1 MKHIGWFIII
11 WAMLLGF
18 SLQLKAQ
25 HISVS
30 APTHVAAGENFRVSF
45 NVTTQDVDD
54 FRSGLHSTD
63 VVEVIAGPYTSSE
76 SSFQMVNGHTS
87 SSSSITYT
95 YTLYAAKSGVYN
107 IPAAHARVGGKQ
119 ISSRPAKVTVV
130 GSAQGRG
137 NNSPKMHEDDNYPP
151 HMKVAGSA
159 ISGRDLF
166 IKVSANKRK
175 VYEQEPILLTYKVYT
190 LVDLTQLEGKMP
202 ELRGF
207 HTQEI
212 PLPQQKSFH
221 IERVNGKPYRTVT
234 WSQYVMY
241 PQMTGKMEIP
251 SITFKGIVVQQNR
264 SVDPF
269 EAFFNGGSGY
279 VEVKRNIVAPSIK
292 IDVLPLPHK
301 PANFSGGVGKFNIS
315 AQLNK
320 NELKAGDPLSLRI
333 VVGGIGNLK
342 LIKQPVVNFPKDWDK
357 YDPKVTDKTK
367 LTSNGLEGNMIYDI
381 LAVPRNQGH
390 YTIPPV
396 ELTYYDTS
404 LNQYKTIKT
413 QSFEIE
419 VAKGDG
425 SRSSVVDYSKDQPKD
440 IKDIKKGEAELHSV
454 DNFFFGSVGY
464 LMSLLIPFAA
474 FVALL
479 VIFRNRA
486 IDNADLVK
494 MKGKKANKIATKR
507 LRQANKLMLAGKT
520 NEFYDEVLRA
530 LWGYVGD
537 KLNMPA
543 EKLSRE
549 NISEKLQ
556 SHNVDDNTISKFLS
570 AIDDCEMMR
579 FAPGDPEGN
588 MNKTFEGAMTAIME
602 IENVMKKKSNK
613 AKVSGFSFVLMI
625 LMLMPLSANAIT
637 KQNADDEYAKGN
649 YQQAIKD
656 YQEILKAGVSSEIY
670 YNLGNAYYRTDNI
683 TQALLAYE
691 RALQLS
697 PGDNDIRFNLQ
708 YARSKTIDKIT
719 PETEMFFV
727 TWYNSLVN
735 FTSVDRW
742 ANTAI
747 VSIVMALLLILV
759 FLFAPQMW
767 ARKSGFYGSAVFL
780 LLFAFANL
788 FAFQQKHEL
797 ETKQGAIVI
806 APTVNVKKTPAA
818 SGTDVFV
825 IHEGTRVDITDR
837 GMKQWRGV
845 KLADGR
851 EGWLKTSQIEE
862 I

>member
-1 MKHIGWFIII
+1 MSMKRSSIFLICLFI
-11 WAMLLGF
+11 ACACF
-18 SLQLKAQ
+18 SQV
-25 HISVS
+25 IRVS
-30 APTHVAAGENFRVSF
+30 APSRVEAGENFRVSF
-45 NVTTQDVDD
+45 KVTTQDVDD

-119 ISSRPAKVTVV
+119 ISSSPAKVTVV

-137 NNSPKMHEDDNYPP
+137 NNSPKMHEDDNYQP
-151 HMKVAGSA
+151 HMRAAGSA

-166 IKVSANKRK
+166 IKVSANKKK

-202 ELRGF
+202 ELTGF

-292 IDVLPLPHK
+292 IDVLPLPQK

-390 YTIPPV
+390 YTIPPI

-440 IKDIKKGEAELHSV
+440 IKDIKKGDAELHSV

-464 LMSLLIPFAA
+464 LMSLLIPFVA

-479 VIFRNRA
+479 VIFRKRA

-507 LRQANKLMLAGKT
+507 LRQANKLMLAGKS

-588 MNKTFEGAMTAIME
+588 MNKTFESAMTAIME
-602 IENVMKKKSNK
+602 IENVMNKKSNK
-613 AKVSGFSFVLMI
+613 AKASGFSFVLMI

-656 YQEILKAGVSSEIY
+656 YQEILKTGVSSEIY

-727 TWYNSLVN
+727 TWYHSLVN

-767 ARKSGFYGSAVFL
+767 ARKSGFYGSAAFL

-797 ETKQGAIVI
+797 ETKLGAIVI

-837 GMKQWRGV
+837 GMKQWRGI

>member
-1 MKHIGWFIII
+1 MKRSSILLICLFI
-11 WAMLLGF
+11 ACACF
-18 SLQLKAQ
+18 SQV
-25 HISVS
+25 IRVS
-30 APTHVAAGENFRVSF
+30 TPSRVEAGENFRVSF
-45 NVTTQDVDD
+45 KVTTQDVDD

-119 ISSRPAKVTVV
+119 ISSRPVKVTVV

-137 NNSPKMHEDDNYPP
+137 NNSPKMHEDDNYQP
-151 HMKVAGSA
+151 HMKAAGSA

-166 IKVSANKRK
+166 IKVSANKKK

-202 ELRGF
+202 ELTGF

-479 VIFRNRA
+479 VIFRKRA

-588 MNKTFEGAMTAIME
+588 MNKTFESAMTAIME

-613 AKVSGFSFVLMI
+613 AKASGFSFVLMI

-837 GMKQWRGV
+837 GMKQWRGI

>member
-1 MKHIGWFIII
+1 MSMKRSSIFLICLFV
-11 WAMLLGF
+11 ACACF
-18 SLQLKAQ
+18 SQV
-25 HISVS
+25 IRVS
-30 APTHVAAGENFRVSF
+30 APSRVEAGENFRVSF
-45 NVTTQDVDD
+45 KVTTQDVDD

-119 ISSRPAKVTVV
+119 ISSSPAKVTVV

-137 NNSPKMHEDDNYPP
+137 NNSPKMHEDDNYQP
-151 HMKVAGSA
+151 HMRVAGSA

-166 IKVSANKRK
+166 IKVSANKKK

-202 ELRGF
+202 ELTGF

-292 IDVLPLPHK
+292 IDVLPLPQK

-440 IKDIKKGEAELHSV
+440 IKDIKKGDAELHSV

-464 LMSLLIPFAA
+464 LMSLLIPFVA

-479 VIFRNRA
+479 VIFRKRA

-507 LRQANKLMLAGKT
+507 LRQANKLMLAGKS

-556 SHNVDDNTISKFLS
+556 SHNVDDNTISKFVS

-588 MNKTFEGAMTAIME
+588 MNKTFESAMTAIME
-602 IENVMKKKSNK
+602 IENVMNKKSNK
-613 AKVSGFSFVLMI
+613 AKASGFSFVLMI

-656 YQEILKAGVSSEIY
+656 YQEVLKTGVSSEIY

-727 TWYNSLVN
+727 TWYHSLVN
-735 FTSVDRW
+735 FTSVDCW

-767 ARKSGFYGSAVFL
+767 ARKSGFYGSAAFL

-837 GMKQWRGV
+837 GMKQWRGI

>member
-1 MKHIGWFIII
+1 MKRSSILLICLFI
-11 WAMLLGF
+11 ACACF
-18 SLQLKAQ
+18 SQV
-25 HISVS
+25 IRVS
-30 APTHVAAGENFRVSF
+30 TPSRVEAGENFRVSF
-45 NVTTQDVDD
+45 KVTTQDVDD

-137 NNSPKMHEDDNYPP
+137 NNSPKMHEDDNYQP
-151 HMKVAGSA
+151 HMKAAGSA

-166 IKVSANKRK
+166 IKVSANKKK

-202 ELRGF
+202 ELTGF

-479 VIFRNRA
+479 VIFRKRA

-588 MNKTFEGAMTAIME
+588 MNKTFESAMTAIME

-613 AKVSGFSFVLMI
+613 AKASGFSFVLMI

-656 YQEILKAGVSSEIY
+656 YQEILKTGVSSEIY

-747 VSIVMALLLILV
+747 ISIVMALLLILV

-837 GMKQWRGV
+837 GMKQWRGI

>member
-1 MKHIGWFIII
+1 MKRSSIFLICLFV
-11 WAMLLGF
+11 ACACF
-18 SLQLKAQ
+18 SQV
-25 HISVS
+25 IRVS
-30 APTHVAAGENFRVSF
+30 APSRVEAGENFRVSF
-45 NVTTQDVDD
+45 KVTTQDVDD

-107 IPAAHARVGGKQ
+107 IPSAHARVGGKQ
-119 ISSRPAKVTVV
+119 ISSSPAKVTVV

-137 NNSPKMHEDDNYPP
+137 NNSPKMHEDDNYQP
-151 HMKVAGSA
+151 HMRAAGSA

-166 IKVSANKRK
+166 IKVSANKKK

-202 ELRGF
+202 ELTGF

-292 IDVLPLPHK
+292 IDVLPLPQK

-413 QSFEIE
+413 QSFDIE

-440 IKDIKKGEAELHSV
+440 IKDIKKGDAELHSV

-464 LMSLLIPFAA
+464 MMSLLIPFVA

-479 VIFRNRA
+479 VIFRKRA

-507 LRQANKLMLAGKT
+507 LRQANKLMLAGKS

-556 SHNVDDNTISKFLS
+556 SHNVDDNTISKFVS

-588 MNKTFEGAMTAIME
+588 MNKTFESAMTAIME

-613 AKVSGFSFVLMI
+613 AKAFGFSFVLMI

-656 YQEILKAGVSSEIY
+656 YQEILKTGVSSEIY

-727 TWYNSLVN
+727 TWYHSLVN

-767 ARKSGFYGSAVFL
+767 ARKSGFYGSAAFL

-806 APTVNVKKTPAA
+806 APTVNVKKTPAV
-818 SGTDVFV
+818 SGSDVFV

-837 GMKQWRGV
+837 GMKQWRGI

>member
-1 MKHIGWFIII
+1 MKRSSIFLICLFI
-11 WAMLLGF
+11 ACACF
-18 SLQLKAQ
+18 SQV
-25 HISVS
+25 IRVS
-30 APTHVAAGENFRVSF
+30 TPSRVEAGENFRVSF
-45 NVTTQDVDD
+45 KVTTQDVDD

-137 NNSPKMHEDDNYPP
+137 NNSPKMHEDDNYQP
-151 HMKVAGSA
+151 HMKAAGSA

-166 IKVSANKRK
+166 IKVSANKKK

-202 ELRGF
+202 ELTGF

-292 IDVLPLPHK
+292 IDVFPLPHK

-588 MNKTFEGAMTAIME
+588 MTKTFESAMTAIME

-727 TWYNSLVN
+727 TWYHSLVN

>member
-1 MKHIGWFIII
+1 MSMKRSSIFLICLFV
-11 WAMLLGF
+11 ACACF
-18 SLQLKAQ
+18 SQV
-25 HISVS
+25 IRVS
-30 APTHVAAGENFRVSF
+30 APSRVEAGENFRVSF
-45 NVTTQDVDD
+45 KVTTQDVDD

-119 ISSRPAKVTVV
+119 ISSSPAKVTVV

-137 NNSPKMHEDDNYPP
+137 NNSPKMHEDDNYQP
-151 HMKVAGSA
+151 HMRAAGSA

-166 IKVSANKRK
+166 IKVSANKKK

-202 ELRGF
+202 ELTGF

-292 IDVLPLPHK
+292 IDVLPLPQK

-390 YTIPPV
+390 YTIPPI

-440 IKDIKKGEAELHSV
+440 IKDIKKGDAELHSV

-464 LMSLLIPFAA
+464 LMSLLIPFVA

-479 VIFRNRA
+479 VIFRKRA

-507 LRQANKLMLAGKT
+507 LRQANKLMLAGKS

-588 MNKTFEGAMTAIME
+588 MNKTFESAMTAIME

-613 AKVSGFSFVLMI
+613 AKAFGFSFVLMI
-625 LMLMPLSANAIT
+625 LMFMPLSANAIT

-656 YQEILKAGVSSEIY
+656 YQEILKTGVSSEIY

-727 TWYNSLVN
+727 TWYHSLVN

-767 ARKSGFYGSAVFL
+767 ARKSGFYGSAAFL

-837 GMKQWRGV
+837 GMKQWRGI

>member
-1 MKHIGWFIII
+1 MKRSSILLICLFI
-11 WAMLLGF
+11 ACACF
-18 SLQLKAQ
+18 SQV
-25 HISVS
+25 IRVS
-30 APTHVAAGENFRVSF
+30 TPSRVEAGENFRVSF
-45 NVTTQDVDD
+45 KVTTQDVDD

-137 NNSPKMHEDDNYPP
+137 NNSPKMHEDDNYQP
-151 HMKVAGSA
+151 HMKAAGSA

-166 IKVSANKRK
+166 IKVSANKKK

-202 ELRGF
+202 ELTGF

-464 LMSLLIPFAA
+464 MMSLLIPFAA

-479 VIFRNRA
+479 VIFRKRA

-579 FAPGDPEGN
+579 FAPGDPDGN
-588 MNKTFEGAMTAIME
+588 MNKTFESAMTAIME

-613 AKVSGFSFVLMI
+613 AKASGFSFVLMI

-656 YQEILKAGVSSEIY
+656 YQEILKTGVSSEIY

>member
-1 MKHIGWFIII
+1 MKRSSIFLICLFI
-11 WAMLLGF
+11 ACACF
-18 SLQLKAQ
+18 SQV
-25 HISVS
+25 IRVS
-30 APTHVAAGENFRVSF
+30 TPSRVEAGENFRVSF
-45 NVTTQDVDD
+45 KVTTQDVDD

-130 GSAQGRG
+130 GSEQGRG
-137 NNSPKMHEDDNYPP
+137 NNSPQMHEDDNYPP

-202 ELRGF
+202 ELTGF

-479 VIFRNRA
+479 VIFRKRA

-588 MNKTFEGAMTAIME
+588 MNKTFESAMTAIME

>member
-1 MKHIGWFIII
+1 MKRSSIFLICLFI
-11 WAMLLGF
+11 ACACF
-18 SLQLKAQ
+18 SQV
-25 HISVS
+25 IRVS
-30 APTHVAAGENFRVSF
+30 TPSRVEAGENFRVSF
-45 NVTTQDVDD
+45 KVTTQDVDD

-137 NNSPKMHEDDNYPP
+137 NNSPKMHEDDNYQP
-151 HMKVAGSA
+151 HMKAAGSA

-166 IKVSANKRK
+166 IKVSANKKK

-202 ELRGF
+202 ELTGF

-425 SRSSVVDYSKDQPKD
+425 SRSSLVDYSKDQPKD

-479 VIFRNRA
+479 VIFRKRA

-507 LRQANKLMLAGKT
+507 LRQANKLMLTGKT

-588 MNKTFEGAMTAIME
+588 MNKTFESAMTAIME

-637 KQNADDEYAKGN
+637 KQNADVEYAKGN

-656 YQEILKAGVSSEIY
+656 YQEILKTGVSSEIY

-837 GMKQWRGV
+837 GMKQWRGI

>member
-1 MKHIGWFIII
+1 MKRSSIFLICLFI
-11 WAMLLGF
+11 ACACF
-18 SLQLKAQ
+18 SQV
-25 HISVS
+25 IRVS
-30 APTHVAAGENFRVSF
+30 TPSRVEAGENFRVSF
-45 NVTTQDVDD
+45 KVTTQDVDD

-119 ISSRPAKVTVV
+119 ISSRPVKVTVV

-137 NNSPKMHEDDNYPP
+137 NNSPKMHEDDNYQP
-151 HMKVAGSA
+151 HMKAAGSA

-166 IKVSANKRK
+166 IKVSANKKK

-202 ELRGF
+202 ELTGF

-479 VIFRNRA
+479 VIFRKRA

-588 MNKTFEGAMTAIME
+588 MNKTFESAMTAIME

-613 AKVSGFSFVLMI
+613 AKASGFSFVLMI
-625 LMLMPLSANAIT
+625 LMLMPLSVNAIT

-656 YQEILKAGVSSEIY
+656 YQEILKTGVSSEIY

-818 SGTDVFV
+818 SGADVFV
-825 IHEGTRVDITDR
+825 IHEGTRVDITDK
-837 GMKQWRGV
+837 GMKQWRGI

>member
-1 MKHIGWFIII
+1 MKRSSIFLICLFI
-11 WAMLLGF
+11 ACACF
-18 SLQLKAQ
+18 SQV
-25 HISVS
+25 IRVS
-30 APTHVAAGENFRVSF
+30 TPSRVEAGENFRVSF
-45 NVTTQDVDD
+45 KVTTQDVDD

-137 NNSPKMHEDDNYPP
+137 NNSPKMHEDDNYQP
-151 HMKVAGSA
+151 HMKAAGSA

-166 IKVSANKRK
+166 IKVSANKKK

-202 ELRGF
+202 ELTGF

-479 VIFRNRA
+479 VIFRKRA

-507 LRQANKLMLAGKT
+507 LRQANKLMLAGKS

-588 MNKTFEGAMTAIME
+588 MNKTFESAMTAIME

-637 KQNADDEYAKGN
+637 KQNADDEYAKDN

-656 YQEILKAGVSSEIY
+656 YQEILKTGVSSEIY

-727 TWYNSLVN
+727 TWYHSLVN
-735 FTSVDRW
+735 FTSVDHW

-767 ARKSGFYGSAVFL
+767 ARKSGFYGSAAFL

-837 GMKQWRGV
+837 GMKQWRGI

>member
-1 MKHIGWFIII
+1 MSMKRSSIFLICLFV
-11 WAMLLGF
+11 ACACF
-18 SLQLKAQ
+18 SQV
-25 HISVS
+25 IRVS
-30 APTHVAAGENFRVSF
+30 APSRVEAGENFRVSF
-45 NVTTQDVDD
+45 KVTTQDVDD

-119 ISSRPAKVTVV
+119 ISSSPAKVTVV

-137 NNSPKMHEDDNYPP
+137 NNSPKMHEDDNCQP
-151 HMKVAGSA
+151 HMRAAGSA

-166 IKVSANKRK
+166 IKVSANKKK

-202 ELRGF
+202 ELTGF

-440 IKDIKKGEAELHSV
+440 IKDIKKGDAELHSV

-464 LMSLLIPFAA
+464 LMSLLIPFVA

-479 VIFRNRA
+479 VIFRKRA

-507 LRQANKLMLAGKT
+507 LRQANKLMLAGKS

-579 FAPGDPEGN
+579 FAPGDPDGN
-588 MNKTFEGAMTAIME
+588 MNKTFESAMTAIME

-613 AKVSGFSFVLMI
+613 AKASGFSFVLMI

-656 YQEILKAGVSSEIY
+656 YQEILKTGVSSEIY

-683 TQALLAYE
+683 TQALLSYE

-727 TWYNSLVN
+727 TWYHSLVN

-837 GMKQWRGV
+837 GMKQWRGI

>member
-1 MKHIGWFIII
+1 MKRSSILLICLFI
-11 WAMLLGF
+11 ACACF
-18 SLQLKAQ
+18 SQV
-25 HISVS
+25 IRVS
-30 APTHVAAGENFRVSF
+30 TPSRVEAGENFRVSF
-45 NVTTQDVDD
+45 KVTTQDVDD

-130 GSAQGRG
+130 SSAQGRG

-202 ELRGF
+202 ELTGF

-479 VIFRNRA
+479 VIFRKRA

-588 MNKTFEGAMTAIME
+588 MNKTFESAMTAIME

-727 TWYNSLVN
+727 TWYHSLVN

>member
-1 MKHIGWFIII
+1 MKRSSIFLICLFI
-11 WAMLLGF
+11 ACACF
-18 SLQLKAQ
+18 SQV
-25 HISVS
+25 IRVS
-30 APTHVAAGENFRVSF
+30 APSRVEAGENFRVSF
-45 NVTTQDVDD
+45 KVTTQDVDD

-119 ISSRPAKVTVV
+119 ISSSPAKVTVV

-137 NNSPKMHEDDNYPP
+137 NNSPKMHEDDNYQP
-151 HMKVAGSA
+151 HMRAAGSA

-166 IKVSANKRK
+166 IKVSANKKK

-202 ELRGF
+202 ELTGF

-292 IDVLPLPHK
+292 IDVLPLPQK

-440 IKDIKKGEAELHSV
+440 IKDIKKGDAELHSV

-464 LMSLLIPFAA
+464 LMSLLIPFVA

-479 VIFRNRA
+479 VIFRKRA

-507 LRQANKLMLAGKT
+507 LRQANKLMLAGKS

-556 SHNVDDNTISKFLS
+556 SHNVDDKTISKFVS

-588 MNKTFEGAMTAIME
+588 MNKTFESAMTAIME
-602 IENVMKKKSNK
+602 IENVMNKKSNK
-613 AKVSGFSFVLMI
+613 AKAFGFSFVLMI

-656 YQEILKAGVSSEIY
+656 YQEILKTGVSSEIY

-727 TWYNSLVN
+727 TWYHSLVN

-767 ARKSGFYGSAVFL
+767 ARKSGFYGSAAFL

-837 GMKQWRGV
+837 GMKQWRGI

>member
-1 MKHIGWFIII
+1 MKRSSIFLICLFI
-11 WAMLLGF
+11 ACACF
-18 SLQLKAQ
+18 SQV
-25 HISVS
+25 IRVS
-30 APTHVAAGENFRVSF
+30 APSRVEAGENFRVSF
-45 NVTTQDVDD
+45 KVTTQDVDD

-137 NNSPKMHEDDNYPP
+137 NNSPKMHEDDNYQP
-151 HMKVAGSA
+151 HMKAAGSA

-166 IKVSANKRK
+166 IKVSANKKK

-202 ELRGF
+202 ELTGF

-464 LMSLLIPFAA
+464 MMSLLIPFAA

-479 VIFRNRA
+479 VIFRKRA

-588 MNKTFEGAMTAIME
+588 MNKTFESAMTAIME

-656 YQEILKAGVSSEIY
+656 YQEILKTGVSSEIY

-837 GMKQWRGV
+837 GMKQWRGI

>member
-1 MKHIGWFIII
+1 MKRSSILLICLFI
-11 WAMLLGF
+11 ACACF
-18 SLQLKAQ
+18 SQV
-25 HISVS
+25 IRVS
-30 APTHVAAGENFRVSF
+30 TPSRVEAGENFRVSF
-45 NVTTQDVDD
+45 KVTTQDVDD

-202 ELRGF
+202 ELTGF

-241 PQMTGKMEIP
+241 PHMTGKMEIP

-419 VAKGDG
+419 VTKGDG

-588 MNKTFEGAMTAIME
+588 MNKTFESAMTAIME

>member
-1 MKHIGWFIII
+1 MKRSSIFLICLFI
-11 WAMLLGF
+11 ACACF
-18 SLQLKAQ
+18 SQVI
-25 HISVS
+25 HVS
-30 APTHVAAGENFRVSF
+30 TPSRVEAGENFRVSF
-45 NVTTQDVDD
+45 KVTTQDVDD

-137 NNSPKMHEDDNYPP
+137 NNSPKMHEDDNYQP
-151 HMKVAGSA
+151 HMKAAGSA

-166 IKVSANKRK
+166 IKVSANKKK

-202 ELRGF
+202 ELTGF

-464 LMSLLIPFAA
+464 MMSLLIPFVA

-479 VIFRNRA
+479 VIFRKRA

-588 MNKTFEGAMTAIME
+588 MNKTFESAMTAIME

-656 YQEILKAGVSSEIY
+656 YQEILKTGVSSEIY

-767 ARKSGFYGSAVFL
+767 ARKSGFYGSAAFL

-837 GMKQWRGV
+837 GMKQWRGI

>member
-1 MKHIGWFIII
+1 MKRSSILLICLFI
-11 WAMLLGF
+11 ACACF
-18 SLQLKAQ
+18 SQV
-25 HISVS
+25 IRVS
-30 APTHVAAGENFRVSF
+30 TPSRVEAGENFRVSF
-45 NVTTQDVDD
+45 KVTTQDVDD

-151 HMKVAGSA
+151 HMKAAGSA

-202 ELRGF
+202 ELTGF

-588 MNKTFEGAMTAIME
+588 MNKTFESAMTAIME

-727 TWYNSLVN
+727 TWYHSLVN

-837 GMKQWRGV
+837 GMKQWRGI

-851 EGWLKTSQIEE
+851 EGWLKISQIEE

>member
-1 MKHIGWFIII
+1 MKRSSILLICLFI
-11 WAMLLGF
+11 ACACF
-18 SLQLKAQ
+18 SQV
-25 HISVS
+25 IRVS
-30 APTHVAAGENFRVSF
+30 TPSRVEAGENFRVSF
-45 NVTTQDVDD
+45 KVTTQDVDD

-137 NNSPKMHEDDNYPP
+137 NNSPKMHEDDNYQP
-151 HMKVAGSA
+151 HMKAAGSA

-166 IKVSANKRK
+166 IKVSANKKK

-202 ELRGF
+202 ELTGF

-241 PQMTGKMEIP
+241 PQMTGKMKIP

-479 VIFRNRA
+479 VIFRKRA

-588 MNKTFEGAMTAIME
+588 MNKTFESAMTAIME

-613 AKVSGFSFVLMI
+613 AKASGFSFVLMI

-656 YQEILKAGVSSEIY
+656 YQEILKTGVSSEIY

-837 GMKQWRGV
+837 GMKQWRGI

>member
-1 MKHIGWFIII
+1 MKRSSILLICLFI
-11 WAMLLGF
+11 ACACF
-18 SLQLKAQ
+18 SQV
-25 HISVS
+25 IRVS
-30 APTHVAAGENFRVSF
+30 TPSRVEAGENFRVSF
-45 NVTTQDVDD
+45 KVTTQDVDD

-202 ELRGF
+202 ELTGF

-413 QSFEIE
+413 QSFEIK

-588 MNKTFEGAMTAIME
+588 MNKTFESAMTAIME

>member
-1 MKHIGWFIII
+1 MKRSSIFLICLFV
-11 WAMLLGF
+11 ACACF
-18 SLQLKAQ
+18 SQV
-25 HISVS
+25 IRVS
-30 APTHVAAGENFRVSF
+30 APSRVEAGENFRVSF
-45 NVTTQDVDD
+45 KVTTQDVDD

-119 ISSRPAKVTVV
+119 ISSSPAKVTVV

-137 NNSPKMHEDDNYPP
+137 NNSPKMHEDDNYQP
-151 HMKVAGSA
+151 HMRAAGSA

-166 IKVSANKRK
+166 IKVSANKKK

-202 ELRGF
+202 ELTGF

-292 IDVLPLPHK
+292 IDVLPLPQK

-390 YTIPPV
+390 YTIPPI

-440 IKDIKKGEAELHSV
+440 IKDIKKGDAELHSV

-464 LMSLLIPFAA
+464 LMSLLIPFVA

-479 VIFRNRA
+479 VIFRKRA

-507 LRQANKLMLAGKT
+507 LRQANKLMLAGKS

-588 MNKTFEGAMTAIME
+588 MNKTFESAMTAIME
-602 IENVMKKKSNK
+602 IENVMNKKSNK
-613 AKVSGFSFVLMI
+613 AKAFGFSFVLMI

-656 YQEILKAGVSSEIY
+656 YQEILKTGVSSEIY

-727 TWYNSLVN
+727 TWYHSLVN

-767 ARKSGFYGSAVFL
+767 ARKSGFYGSAAFL
-780 LLFAFANL
+780 LLFALANL

-837 GMKQWRGV
+837 GMKQWRGI

>member
-1 MKHIGWFIII
+1 MSMKRSSIFLICLFV
-11 WAMLLGF
+11 ACACF
-18 SLQLKAQ
+18 SQV
-25 HISVS
+25 IRVS
-30 APTHVAAGENFRVSF
+30 APSRVEAGENFRVSF
-45 NVTTQDVDD
+45 KVTTQDVDD

-107 IPAAHARVGGKQ
+107 IPTAHARVGGKQ
-119 ISSRPAKVTVV
+119 ISSSPAKVTVV

-137 NNSPKMHEDDNYPP
+137 NNSPKMHEDDNYQP
-151 HMKVAGSA
+151 HMRAAGSA

-166 IKVSANKRK
+166 IKVSANKKK

-202 ELRGF
+202 ELTGF

-212 PLPQQKSFH
+212 PLPQQKCFH

-292 IDVLPLPHK
+292 IDVLPLPQK

-381 LAVPRNQGH
+381 LAVPRNPGH
-390 YTIPPV
+390 YTIPPI

-440 IKDIKKGEAELHSV
+440 IKDIKKGDAELHSV

-464 LMSLLIPFAA
+464 LMSLLIPFVA

-479 VIFRNRA
+479 VIFRKRA

-507 LRQANKLMLAGKT
+507 LRQANKLMLAGKS

-588 MNKTFEGAMTAIME
+588 MNKTFESAMTAIME

-613 AKVSGFSFVLMI
+613 AKAFGFSFVLMI

-656 YQEILKAGVSSEIY
+656 YQEILKTGVSSEIY

-727 TWYNSLVN
+727 TWYHSLVN

-767 ARKSGFYGSAVFL
+767 ARKSGFYGSASFL

-837 GMKQWRGV
+837 GMKQWRGI

>member
-1 MKHIGWFIII
+1 MKRSSILLICLFI
-11 WAMLLGF
+11 ACACF
-18 SLQLKAQ
+18 SQV
-25 HISVS
+25 IRVS
-30 APTHVAAGENFRVSF
+30 TPSRVEAGENFRVSF
-45 NVTTQDVDD
+45 KVTTQDVDD

-137 NNSPKMHEDDNYPP
+137 NNSPKMHEDDNYQP
-151 HMKVAGSA
+151 HMKAAGSA

-166 IKVSANKRK
+166 IKVSANKKK

-202 ELRGF
+202 ELTGF

-396 ELTYYDTS
+396 DLTYYDTS

-479 VIFRNRA
+479 VIFRKRA

-588 MNKTFEGAMTAIME
+588 MNKTFESAMTAIME

-613 AKVSGFSFVLMI
+613 AKASGFSFVLMI

-656 YQEILKAGVSSEIY
+656 YQEILKTGVSSEIY

>member
-1 MKHIGWFIII
+1 MSMKRSSIFLICLFV
-11 WAMLLGF
+11 ACACF
-18 SLQLKAQ
+18 SQV
-25 HISVS
+25 IRVS
-30 APTHVAAGENFRVSF
+30 APSRVEAGENFRVSF
-45 NVTTQDVDD
+45 KVTTQDVDD

-119 ISSRPAKVTVV
+119 ISSSPAKVTVV

-137 NNSPKMHEDDNYPP
+137 NNSPKMHEDDNYQP
-151 HMKVAGSA
+151 HMRAAGSA

-166 IKVSANKRK
+166 IKVSANKKK

-202 ELRGF
+202 ELTGF

-292 IDVLPLPHK
+292 IDVLPLPQK

-440 IKDIKKGEAELHSV
+440 IKDIKKGDAELHSV

-464 LMSLLIPFAA
+464 LMSLLIPFVA

-479 VIFRNRA
+479 VIFRKRA

-507 LRQANKLMLAGKT
+507 LRQANKLMLAGKS

-556 SHNVDDNTISKFLS
+556 SHNVDDNTISKFVS

-588 MNKTFEGAMTAIME
+588 MNKTFESAMTAIME
-602 IENVMKKKSNK
+602 IEKVMNKKSNK
-613 AKVSGFSFVLMI
+613 AKAFGFSFVLMI

-656 YQEILKAGVSSEIY
+656 YQEILKTGVSSEIY

-691 RALQLS
+691 RALQMS

-727 TWYNSLVN
+727 TWYHSLVN

-767 ARKSGFYGSAVFL
+767 ARKSGFYGSAAFL

-837 GMKQWRGV
+837 GMKQWRGI

>member
-1 MKHIGWFIII
+1 MKRSSIFLICLFI
-11 WAMLLGF
+11 ACACF
-18 SLQLKAQ
+18 SQV
-25 HISVS
+25 IRVS
-30 APTHVAAGENFRVSF
+30 APSRVEAGENFRVSF
-45 NVTTQDVDD
+45 KVTTQDVDD

-119 ISSRPAKVTVV
+119 ISSSPAKVTVV

-137 NNSPKMHEDDNYPP
+137 NNSPKMHEDDNYQP
-151 HMKVAGSA
+151 HMRAAGSA

-166 IKVSANKRK
+166 IKVSANKKK

-202 ELRGF
+202 ELTGF

-292 IDVLPLPHK
+292 IDVLPLPQK

-390 YTIPPV
+390 YTIPPI

-440 IKDIKKGEAELHSV
+440 IKDIKKGDAELHSV

-464 LMSLLIPFAA
+464 LMSLLIPFVA

-479 VIFRNRA
+479 VIFRKRA

-507 LRQANKLMLAGKT
+507 LRQANKLMLAGKS

-588 MNKTFEGAMTAIME
+588 MNKTFESAMTAIME
-602 IENVMKKKSNK
+602 IEKVMNKKSNK
-613 AKVSGFSFVLMI
+613 AKAFGFSFVLMI

-656 YQEILKAGVSSEIY
+656 YQEILKTGVSSEIY

-727 TWYNSLVN
+727 TWYHSLVN

-767 ARKSGFYGSAVFL
+767 ARKSGFYGSAAFL

-837 GMKQWRGV
+837 GMKQWRGI

>member
-1 MKHIGWFIII
+1 MKRSSIFLICLFI
-11 WAMLLGF
+11 ACACF
-18 SLQLKAQ
+18 SQV
-25 HISVS
+25 IRVS
-30 APTHVAAGENFRVSF
+30 TPSRVEAGENFRVSF
-45 NVTTQDVDD
+45 KVTTQDVDD

-137 NNSPKMHEDDNYPP
+137 NNSPKMHEDDNYQP
-151 HMKVAGSA
+151 HMKAAGSA

-166 IKVSANKRK
+166 IKVSANKKK

-202 ELRGF
+202 ELTGF

-440 IKDIKKGEAELHSV
+440 IKDIMKGEAELHSV

-479 VIFRNRA
+479 VIFHKRA

-588 MNKTFEGAMTAIME
+588 MNKTFESAMTAIME

-613 AKVSGFSFVLMI
+613 AKASGFSFVLMI
-625 LMLMPLSANAIT
+625 LMLMPLSVNAIT

-656 YQEILKAGVSSEIY
+656 YQEILKTGVSSEIY

-837 GMKQWRGV
+837 GMKQWRGI

>member
-1 MKHIGWFIII
+1 MKRSSILLICLFI
-11 WAMLLGF
+11 ACACF
-18 SLQLKAQ
+18 SQV
-25 HISVS
+25 IRVS
-30 APTHVAAGENFRVSF
+30 TPSRVEAGENFRVSF
-45 NVTTQDVDD
+45 KVTTQDVDD

-151 HMKVAGSA
+151 HMKVAGGA

-202 ELRGF
+202 ELTGF

-588 MNKTFEGAMTAIME
+588 MNTTFESAMTAIME

-613 AKVSGFSFVLMI
+613 AKASGFSFVLMI

>member
-1 MKHIGWFIII
+1 MKRSSILLICLFI
-11 WAMLLGF
+11 ACACF
-18 SLQLKAQ
+18 SQV
-25 HISVS
+25 IRVS
-30 APTHVAAGENFRVSF
+30 TPSRVEAGENFRVSF
-45 NVTTQDVDD
+45 KVTTQDVDD

-107 IPAAHARVGGKQ
+107 IPAALARVGGKQ

-130 GSAQGRG
+130 SSAQGRG
-137 NNSPKMHEDDNYPP
+137 NNSPQMHEDDNYPP

-202 ELRGF
+202 ELTGF

-588 MNKTFEGAMTAIME
+588 MNKTFESAMTAIME

-613 AKVSGFSFVLMI
+613 AKASGFSFVLMI

-837 GMKQWRGV
+837 GMKQWRGI

>member
-1 MKHIGWFIII
+1 MKRSSIFLICLFV
-11 WAMLLGF
+11 ACACF
-18 SLQLKAQ
+18 SQV
-25 HISVS
+25 IRVS
-30 APTHVAAGENFRVSF
+30 APSRVEAGENFRVSF
-45 NVTTQDVDD
+45 KVTTQDVDD

-119 ISSRPAKVTVV
+119 ISSSPAKVTVV

-137 NNSPKMHEDDNYPP
+137 NNSPKMHEDDNYQP
-151 HMKVAGSA
+151 HMRAAGSA

-166 IKVSANKRK
+166 IKVSANKKK

-202 ELRGF
+202 ELTGF

-292 IDVLPLPHK
+292 IDVLPLPQK

-440 IKDIKKGEAELHSV
+440 IKDIKKGDAELHSV

-464 LMSLLIPFAA
+464 LMSLLIPFVA

-479 VIFRNRA
+479 VIFRKRA

-507 LRQANKLMLAGKT
+507 LRQANKLMLAGKS

-588 MNKTFEGAMTAIME
+588 MNKTFESAMTAIME
-602 IENVMKKKSNK
+602 IEKVMNKKSNK
-613 AKVSGFSFVLMI
+613 AKAFGFSFVLMI
-625 LMLMPLSANAIT
+625 LMLLPLSANAIT

-656 YQEILKAGVSSEIY
+656 YQEILKTGVSSEIY

-727 TWYNSLVN
+727 TWYHSLVN

-767 ARKSGFYGSAVFL
+767 ARKSGFYGSAAFL

-837 GMKQWRGV
+837 GMKQWRGI

>member
-1 MKHIGWFIII
+1 MKRSSIFLICLFI
-11 WAMLLGF
+11 ACACF
-18 SLQLKAQ
+18 SQV
-25 HISVS
+25 IRVS
-30 APTHVAAGENFRVSF
+30 APSRVEAGENFRVSF
-45 NVTTQDVDD
+45 KVTTQDVDD

-137 NNSPKMHEDDNYPP
+137 NNSPKMHEDDNYQP
-151 HMKVAGSA
+151 HMKAAGSV

-166 IKVSANKRK
+166 IKVSANKKK

-202 ELRGF
+202 ELTGF

-479 VIFRNRA
+479 VIFRKRA

-588 MNKTFEGAMTAIME
+588 MNKTFESAMTAIME
-602 IENVMKKKSNK
+602 IENVMKKKSYK
-613 AKVSGFSFVLMI
+613 AKASGFSFVLMI
-625 LMLMPLSANAIT
+625 LMLMPLSANAVT

-656 YQEILKAGVSSEIY
+656 YQEILKTGVSSEIY

-727 TWYNSLVN
+727 TWYHSLVN

-806 APTVNVKKTPAA
+806 APTVNVKKTPAV

-837 GMKQWRGV
+837 GMKQWRGI

>member
-1 MKHIGWFIII
+1 MKRSSIFLICLFI
-11 WAMLLGF
+11 ACACF
-18 SLQLKAQ
+18 SQV
-25 HISVS
+25 IRVS
-30 APTHVAAGENFRVSF
+30 TPSRVEAGENFRVSF
-45 NVTTQDVDD
+45 KVTTQDVND

-137 NNSPKMHEDDNYPP
+137 NNSPKMHEDDNYQP
-151 HMKVAGSA
+151 HMKAAGSA

-166 IKVSANKRK
+166 IKVSANKKK

-202 ELRGF
+202 ELTGF

-479 VIFRNRA
+479 VIFRKRA

-588 MNKTFEGAMTAIME
+588 MNKTFESAMTAIME

-613 AKVSGFSFVLMI
+613 AKASGFSFVLMI
-625 LMLMPLSANAIT
+625 LMLMPLSVNAIT

-656 YQEILKAGVSSEIY
+656 YQEILKTGVSSEIY

-837 GMKQWRGV
+837 GMKQWRGI

>member
-1 MKHIGWFIII
+1 MKRSSILLICLFI
-11 WAMLLGF
+11 ACACF
-18 SLQLKAQ
+18 SQV
-25 HISVS
+25 IRVS
-30 APTHVAAGENFRVSF
+30 TPSRVEAGENFRVSF
-45 NVTTQDVDD
+45 KVTTQDVDD

-202 ELRGF
+202 ELTGF

-419 VAKGDG
+419 VTKGDG

-588 MNKTFEGAMTAIME
+588 MNKTFESAMTAIME

-613 AKVSGFSFVLMI
+613 AKASGFSFVLMI

-742 ANTAI
+742 AKTAI

>member
-1 MKHIGWFIII
+1 MKRSSIFLICLFV
-11 WAMLLGF
+11 ACACF
-18 SLQLKAQ
+18 SQV
-25 HISVS
+25 IRVS
-30 APTHVAAGENFRVSF
+30 TPSRVEAGENFRVSF
-45 NVTTQDVDD
+45 KVTTQDVDD

-119 ISSRPAKVTVV
+119 ISSSPAKVTVV

-137 NNSPKMHEDDNYPP
+137 NNSPKMHEDDNYQP
-151 HMKVAGSA
+151 HMRAAGSA

-166 IKVSANKRK
+166 IKVSANKKK

-202 ELRGF
+202 ELTGF

-292 IDVLPLPHK
+292 IDVLPLPQK
-301 PANFSGGVGKFNIS
+301 PAKFSGGVGKFNIS

-390 YTIPPV
+390 YTIPPI

-413 QSFEIE
+413 QSFDIE

-440 IKDIKKGEAELHSV
+440 IKDIKKGDAELHSV

-464 LMSLLIPFAA
+464 LMSLLIPFVA

-479 VIFRNRA
+479 VIFRKRA

-507 LRQANKLMLAGKT
+507 LRQANKLMLAGKS

-588 MNKTFEGAMTAIME
+588 MNKTFESAMTAIME

-613 AKVSGFSFVLMI
+613 AKAFGFSFVLMI

-656 YQEILKAGVSSEIY
+656 YQEILKTGVSSEIY

-727 TWYNSLVN
+727 TWYHSLVN

-767 ARKSGFYGSAVFL
+767 ARKSGFYGSAAFL

-825 IHEGTRVDITDR
+825 IHEGARVDITDR
-837 GMKQWRGV
+837 GMKQWRGI

>member
-1 MKHIGWFIII
+1 MKRSSIFLICLFI
-11 WAMLLGF
+11 ACACF
-18 SLQLKAQ
+18 SQV
-25 HISVS
+25 IRVS
-30 APTHVAAGENFRVSF
+30 TPSRVEAGENFRVSF
-45 NVTTQDVDD
+45 KVTTQDVDD

-137 NNSPKMHEDDNYPP
+137 NNSPKMHEDDNYQP
-151 HMKVAGSA
+151 HMKAAGSA

-166 IKVSANKRK
+166 IKVSANKKK

-202 ELRGF
+202 ELTGF

-479 VIFRNRA
+479 VIFRKRA

-507 LRQANKLMLAGKT
+507 LRQANKLMLAGQT

-588 MNKTFEGAMTAIME
+588 MNKTFESAMTAIME

-613 AKVSGFSFVLMI
+613 AKASGFSFVLMI
-625 LMLMPLSANAIT
+625 LMLMPLSVNAIT

-656 YQEILKAGVSSEIY
+656 YQEILKTGVSSEIY

-837 GMKQWRGV
+837 GMKQWRGI

>member
-1 MKHIGWFIII
+1 MKRSSIFLICLFI
-11 WAMLLGF
+11 ACACF
-18 SLQLKAQ
+18 SQV
-25 HISVS
+25 IRVS
-30 APTHVAAGENFRVSF
+30 TPSRVEAGENFRVSF
-45 NVTTQDVDD
+45 KVTTQDVDD

-137 NNSPKMHEDDNYPP
+137 NNSPKMHEDDNYQP
-151 HMKVAGSA
+151 HMKAAGSA

-166 IKVSANKRK
+166 IKVSANKKK

-202 ELRGF
+202 ELTGF

-464 LMSLLIPFAA
+464 MMSLLIPFAA

-479 VIFRNRA
+479 VIFRKRA

-507 LRQANKLMLAGKT
+507 LRQANKLMLAGKS

-579 FAPGDPEGN
+579 FAPSDPEGN
-588 MNKTFEGAMTAIME
+588 MNKTFESAMTAIME

-656 YQEILKAGVSSEIY
+656 YQEILKTGVSSEIY

-837 GMKQWRGV
+837 GMKQWRGI

>member
-1 MKHIGWFIII
+1 MKRSSIFLICLFI
-11 WAMLLGF
+11 ACACF
-18 SLQLKAQ
+18 SQV
-25 HISVS
+25 IRVS
-30 APTHVAAGENFRVSF
+30 TPSRVEAGENFRVSF
-45 NVTTQDVDD
+45 KVTTQDVDD

-137 NNSPKMHEDDNYPP
+137 NNSPKMHEDDNYQP
-151 HMKVAGSA
+151 HMKAAGSA

-166 IKVSANKRK
+166 IKVSANKKK

-202 ELRGF
+202 ELTGF

-390 YTIPPV
+390 YTILPV

-479 VIFRNRA
+479 VIFHKRA

-588 MNKTFEGAMTAIME
+588 MNKTFESAMTAIME

-613 AKVSGFSFVLMI
+613 AKASGFSFVLMI
-625 LMLMPLSANAIT
+625 LMLMPLSVNAIT

-656 YQEILKAGVSSEIY
+656 YQEILKTGVSSEIY

-691 RALQLS
+691 RALHLS

-837 GMKQWRGV
+837 GMKQWRGI